1 MQVLY
6 APSYVFKVMVRFGT
20 IIEKTSPPPGNHL
33 DIGALRRPT
42 LARH

>member
-20 IIEKTSPPPGNHL
+20 IIEKTSPPPATTWTSVRCEGL
-33 DIGALRRPT
+33 P
-42 LARH
+42 